1 MRTRGLLLYFLIAAL
16 VTIADQVSKSLI
28 QIFLAESEKVSV
40 IGDLLYFRLVYNVG
54 GAMGTSIG
62 PSWVYLI
69 LTVAALIIIVRYI
82 ITVPH
87 ASWHIKTALAMI
99 FGGAVGNLIDR
110 IVYGKVIDFIDMD
123 FPDMPFLHIYRWFT
137 YNLADAAITIGLV
150 IFAVGVLFRKKDEP
164 GPTENQHPSELIENN
179 CDRSY
184 S

>member
-1 MRTRGLLLYFLIAAL
+1 MRTRSLLLYFLIAAF

-28 QIFLAESEKVSV
+28 QIFLYEGEKVSI
-40 IGDLLYFRLVYNVG
+40 IGDLLYFRLVYNAG

-69 LTVAALIIIVRYI
+69 LTLVALVIIARYI
-82 ITVPH
+82 ITMPY
-87 ASWHIKTALAMI
+87 AGWHVKTALAMI

-110 IVYGKVIDFIDMD
+110 IIYGKVIDFIDMD
-123 FPDMPFLHIYRWFT
+123 FPDIPFLYIQRWFT
-137 YNLADAAITIGLV
+137 FNLADAAITVGLV
-150 IFAVGVLFRKKDEP
+150 IFAVGILFRKKDKSA
-164 GPTENQHPSELIENN
+164 PTENQDSSELIENN

>member
-1 MRTRGLLLYFLIAAL
+1 MRTRSLLLYFLIAAF

-62 PSWVYLI
+62 PPWVYLI
-69 LTVAALIIIVRYI
+69 LTVVALIIIARYV

-87 ASWHIKTALAMI
+87 AGWHVKTALAMI

-123 FPDMPFLHIYRWFT
+123 FPDIPFLYIYRWFT
-137 YNLADAAITIGLV
+137 YNLADAAITIGLLV
-150 IFAVGVLFRKKDEP
+150 FIVGVLFRKKDK
-164 GPTENQHPSELIENN
+164 
-179 CDRSY
+179 
-184 S
+184 

>member
-1 MRTRGLLLYFLIAAL
+1 MRVRSLLLYFLIAAF

-28 QIFLAESEKVSV
+28 QIYLYEGDKISI
-40 IGDLLYFRLVYNVG
+40 IGDLLYFRLVYNTG

-69 LTVAALIIIVRYI
+69 LTIVALVIIVRYM
-82 ITVPH
+82 ITVPQ
-87 ASWHIKTALAMI
+87 AGWHIKTALAMI

-110 IVYGKVIDFIDMD
+110 IIYGKVIDFIDMD
-123 FPDMPFLHIYRWFT
+123 FPDIPFLYIQRWFT

-150 IFAVGVLFRKKDEP
+150 IFAIGILFRKKDKLAL
-164 GPTENQHPSELIENN
+164 TEDKHPSELIENN